1 MVLKKVAI
9 YCRVSTTDQSC
20 ERQAQDLLAYAKKAG
35 FKVVGVWKETAS
47 GTKQNRVERQK
58 VMTLAQA
65 RKIDAIL
72 VTELTRWGRSTLD
85 LIQTLQDLQGWAVS
99 LIAQTGLQFDLT
111 TPQGRL
117 IAQLMA
123 ALAEFERDLVSERV
137 RSGLAAAKARG
148 KILGRQP
155 GQRIKSDLLTPKVI
169 QMVEAKVSYRT
180 IAHSLKLSK
189 TTVTEIVQRHRQ
201 AHPDFQTLRSKMA
214 PRKKAQTVYQL
225 KIALRDIR
233 PPIWRR
239 VQVCSDATLGHLH
252 WVIQFAMGWTNSHLH
267 SFSIQGV
274 EYTMLMPDLG
284 FDELDRHD
292 EQPLKLSK
300 VITGEKFK
308 FIYLYDFGDAW
319 EHEVLVEKVL
329 TAEPDTDYPT
339 CIKAKRACPPE
350 DCGGSWGYQEFLE
363 TIQDAEH
370 PEHESMLEWVGGSFD
385 PEDAELDEI
394 NTLLR
399 TIPHDTANFNG
410 YIP

>member
-1 MVLKKVAI
+1 MVQKQVAI

-20 ERQAQDLLAYAKKAG
+20 ERQAQDLLFYAQKAD
-35 FKVVGVWKETAS
+35 FKIVGVWKETAS

-58 VMTLAQA
+58 VMELAQA

-72 VTELTRWGRSTLD
+72 VTEMTRWGRSTLD
-85 LIQTLQDLQGWAVS
+85 LIQTLQELQSWDVS
-99 LIAQTGLQFDLT
+99 LIAQTGLQFDLA

-148 KILGRQP
+148 KVLGRQL
-155 GQRIKSDLLTPKVI
+155 GQRTKSDRLAPQVI
-169 QMVEAKVSYRT
+169 QMVEDKVPYRT
-180 IAHSLKLSK
+180 IAHDLKLSK
-189 TTVTEIVQRHRQ
+189 TTVTDIVKRHRQ
-201 AHPDFQTLRSKMA
+201 AHPDFHPPRSNMA
-214 PRKKAQTVYQL
+214 TRKKTQTVYQL
-225 KIALRDIR
+225 KITLRDIR

-239 VQVCSDATLGHLH
+239 VQVRGDATLGHLH

-274 EYTMLMPDLG
+274 EYSMLMPDVG
-284 FDELDRHD
+284 LDDLDMHD
-292 EQPLKLSK
+292 EQPVKMSK

-308 FIYLYDFGDAW
+308 FFYTYDFGDSW

-329 TAEPDTDYPT
+329 TAEADTAYPS

-363 TIQDAEH
+363 AIKDADH

-385 PEDAELDEI
+385 PEDAELDTI
-394 NTLLR
+394 NALLK
-399 TIPHDTANFNG
+399 TIPHDTADFNG